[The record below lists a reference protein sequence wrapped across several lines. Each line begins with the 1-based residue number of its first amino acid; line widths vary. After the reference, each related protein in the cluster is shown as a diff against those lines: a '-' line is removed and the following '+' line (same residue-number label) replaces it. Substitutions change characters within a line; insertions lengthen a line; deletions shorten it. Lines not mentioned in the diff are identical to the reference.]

1 MSHTRETVEQEL
13 ARLRAEN
20 EALKN
25 RPAKGPKF
33 SITPKGTIR
42 VPGIGMMGL
51 CLYQEQWTR
60 LFNYLGVAVPDSLAN
75 FISENQSK
83 LSVKPEGHVSIFA
96 KEFAAR
102 AAAKAKGKK

>member
-1 MSHTRETVEQEL
+1 MSQTRETVEQEL

-20 EALKN
+20 EALKT

-51 CLYQEQWTR
+51 CLYQEQWVR
-60 LFNYLGVAVPDSLAN
+60 LFNYLGVDMPASLAS
-75 FISENQSK
+75 FIDANK
-83 LSVKPEGHVSIFA
+83 GNLSVKPEGHVSIFA
-96 KEFAAR
+96 EAFKKR
-102 AAAKAKGKK
+102 AKDAKKSK